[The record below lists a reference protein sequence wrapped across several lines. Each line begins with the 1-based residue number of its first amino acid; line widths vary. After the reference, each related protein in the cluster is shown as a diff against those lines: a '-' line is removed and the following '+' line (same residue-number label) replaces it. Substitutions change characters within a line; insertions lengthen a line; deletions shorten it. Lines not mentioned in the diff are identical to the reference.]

1 MEKGQVN
8 YSINKNTKAISDKA
22 YILGLISLGENQQL
36 DFKFEISDSRKLAR
50 TLTAFSNTDGGRLLI
65 GVKDNGSIAGVRSEE
80 EYHMVEAAAE
90 LYCKPPVDFVA
101 RKWLIDGKAILE
113 INIQK
118 SDKLHFAN
126 TDEKKWLVYVRVEDQ
141 NILANRVLFEVLKRK
156 HKPFGTFVEYSK
168 NENVLLNYL
177 SENRIVSCSAF
188 CKLAQIKR
196 RDAEEILINLI
207 CLKVIQM
214 HISEKGAVYSLL

>member
-126 TDEKKWLVYVRVEDQ
+126 TDEKKWLVYVRVE
-141 NILANRVLFEVLKRK
+141 E